1 MKSSIVMN
9 IIKVVQKPFKENLE
23 MLIVLCLYAGAADG
37 FFWTCHAFERPEI
50 NKIFGVYMFL
60 HSFVLTYAI
69 VCLCGFLKGNY
80 LKIVRMTLYIL
91 GFLNLCIDTAIHII
105 MKCGFIKD
113 FVAIIMGTNFN
124 ESSEF
129 LGMYFNGKM
138 VLFVAVISSLI
149 CIVHFC
155 FSKKRNI
162 SNRFALCGLIL
173 FMASTAVIVG
183 RKSEN
188 WDGVFLMKIKTCLE
202 YKTTPDLHQ
211 YSKVY
216 ELTKKEKIPSDFVL
230 IIGESLNKDHM
241 SLYGYEKNT
250 TPLLDEL
257 KNSDNLYIFD
267 QVKSSGIGT
276 VPAFMYMM
284 TSLTREKAN
293 LDWSNEDFLLD
304 IVKSAGY
311 NVQWISNQA
320 SAGIHDNIVARL
332 AELSDSVVW
341 CGTKHMGPSKID
353 LDEDVY
359 DPVLS
364 RRNNIDSLCFTVVH
378 LCGNHENF
386 RSRYS
391 EEYER
396 FHAADYSSKPAN
408 QRQILSEYDNSV
420 LYNDWI
426 VSSIIDMY
434 KGKNAIVV
442 YLPDHSIDIF
452 NSSEDYAGHARGND
466 PRSVEAGKN
475 IPFIIY
481 LSHSLKEQEPELDA
495 MLRKSLHNSFETENL
510 MFAIM
515 DLIGIDFRG
524 DRKGEVVKKTLFS
537 K

>member
-1 MKSSIVMN
+1 MN
-9 IIKVVQKPFKENLE
+9 RIKPKLHFFLEPFKENLE
-23 MLIVLCLYAGAADG
+23 MLIILCLFAGAADG
-37 FFWTCHAFERPEI
+37 FFWTCHGFERAEI

-60 HSFVLTYAI
+60 HSFVLTYTI
-69 VCLCGFLKGNY
+69 VCLCGLLKGYY
-80 LKIVRMTLYIL
+80 LKIVRITLYLL

-124 ESSEF
+124 ESKEF

-138 VLFVAVISSLI
+138 VLFVVIISSLI
-149 CIVHFC
+149 CFVHLF

-162 SNRFALCGLIL
+162 PNNLAVCGFILLIASATVIFA
-173 FMASTAVIVG
+173 

-211 YSKVY
+211 FRKVY
-216 ELTKKEKIPSDFVL
+216 ELTKKGNIPSNFVL
-230 IIGESLNKDHM
+230 IIGESLNKEHM
-241 SLYGYEKNT
+241 SLYGYKKKT
-250 TPLLDEL
+250 TPLLDNL
-257 KNSDNLYIFD
+257 KNQESLYIFD

-276 VPAFMYMM
+276 VPAFRYMM
-284 TSLTREKAN
+284 TSLTREKSEM
-293 LDWSNEDFLLD
+293 DWTKEDFLLD

-311 NVQWISNQA
+311 NIRWISNQA

-341 CGTKHMGPSKID
+341 CGTKHMGPSKVD

-359 DPVLS
+359 EPVRS
-364 RRNNIDSLCFTVVH
+364 RRDSPDSLCFTVVH

-391 EEYER
+391 TEYEK
-396 FHAADYSSKPAN
+396 FKAADYYTKPDN

-434 KGKNAIVV
+434 KDKNTIVV
-442 YLPDHSIDIF
+442 YLPDHSLDIF

-466 PRSVEAGKN
+466 PKSVEAGKN

-481 LSHSLKEQEPELDA
+481 LSHKTKEQKPDLDSR
-495 MLRKSLHNSFETENL
+495 LKKSLHNSFETENL
-510 MFAIM
+510 IFTIM
-515 DLIGIDFRG
+515 DLIGIDFTGNRN
-524 DRKGEVVKKTLFS
+524 KEVAQKSLFA